1 MKKYVS
7 TNSDRT
13 ERIKRGSLSSFS
25 YLFAV
30 LITATAVF
38 SLHGCSTGKTDGDP
52 LTEISDTFV
61 TNTDPS

>member
-38 SLHGCSTGKTDGDP
+38 SLHGCSTGK
-52 LTEISDTFV
+52 
-61 TNTDPS
+61 N